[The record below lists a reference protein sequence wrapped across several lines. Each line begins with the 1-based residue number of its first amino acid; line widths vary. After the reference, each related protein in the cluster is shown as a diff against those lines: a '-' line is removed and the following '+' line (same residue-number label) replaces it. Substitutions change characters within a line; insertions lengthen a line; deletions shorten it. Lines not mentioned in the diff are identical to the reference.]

1 MDIPLIEQ
9 VKIKRGSWSSSGR
22 CRRSWAKRGP
32 TNWCARRLVES
43 EETAMRLRAILLSLG
58 LATAAQAAPELTSFY
73 TTPAGWQVFYHTATR
88 NCGMVR
94 EHKMG
99 TNVIVN
105 YEREDDSWTFSLRN
119 NNWHRVVH
127 DQKYHVYLM
136 LDGRERWEG
145 DFTGSI
151 WSGRRICYRC
161 RAPKSSSSRSSWPTT
176 P

>member
-1 MDIPLIEQ
+1 
-9 VKIKRGSWSSSGR
+9 
-22 CRRSWAKRGP
+22 
-32 TNWCARRLVES
+32 
-43 EETAMRLRAILLSLG
+43 MRLRAILLSLG

-105 YEREDDSWTFSLRN
+105 YEREDDSWTFSLSN

-136 LDGRERWEG
+136 RDGRERWEG

-151 WSGRRICYRC
+151 WSGRRMLSLPRTKIEFIKEFMAYNTMTISI
-161 RAPKSSSSRSSWPTT
+161 KSDDDSTTVYLDGSWEAILKVVDCQRYYQS
-176 P
+176 